1 MIAEFESLSD
11 SEVELMLKAP
21 LLVCVLIAG
30 ADNNIDR
37 NEIRGAIDLAKKKSK
52 KSRARLIEFYAT
64 VAEDF
69 EDKLKIVI
77 QSFPVEAAQRNPL
90 IVDELSQLNSILPKI
105 DKSFSTHFYESIKE
119 TAQKVA
125 ESSGGLF
132 WIKKSIGPEEA
143 KYVGLPM
150 IKNPATY

>member
-1 MIAEFESLSD
+1 MIAEFDSLSD

-21 LLVCVLIAG
+21 ILVCVLVAG
-30 ADNNIDR
+30 ADNDIDQA
-37 NEIRGAIDLAKKKSK
+37 EIREAINVAKKKSK

-64 VAEDF
+64 VAQDF

-77 QSFPVEAAQRNPL
+77 QTFPVEATQRNPL
-90 IVDELSQLNSILPKI
+90 IVDELSHLNSILVKI
-105 DKSFSTHFYESIKE
+105 DKSFATHFYESIKE
-119 TAQKVA
+119 IAQKIA
-125 ESSGGLF
+125 ESSGGMF

-150 IKNPATY
+150 LKNPATY